1 MFFEKKILTLITWL
15 KNKFSLKN
23 KRIPI
28 IIVKE
33 QMLFVDKCLSI

>member
-1 MFFEKKILTLITWL
+1 MVDKQVKFE
-15 KNKFSLKN
+15 N

-33 QMLFVDKCLSI
+33 QMLFVDKCLSVKVISIAKC